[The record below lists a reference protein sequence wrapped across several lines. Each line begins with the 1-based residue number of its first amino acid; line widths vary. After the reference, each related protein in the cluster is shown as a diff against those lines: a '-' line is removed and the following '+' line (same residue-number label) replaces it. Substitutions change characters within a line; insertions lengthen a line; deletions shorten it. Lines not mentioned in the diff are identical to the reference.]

1 MSVRY
6 LVRKTATLVVT
17 LFVVVTFN
25 FLLFHVL
32 PGSPLRLL
40 ARSGHLDP
48 AAVAQLKSVLGLD
61 KPLPVQYLIYL
72 KDMLQGDLGF
82 SYVYRQPVT
91 SVIGPAV
98 LNTLL
103 LLGVATVLT
112 IVVGVALGVL
122 AGSRP
127 NSRRDSGTVI
137 GSLVLW
143 SLPTFWTGMILIFVC
158 GVWLHILP
166 ISGITTPGYDFTAW
180 GQFLDTGKHI
190 VLPAVTLALVN
201 IAEFTL
207 ITRSSLVDVMSE
219 DFMTTARAK
228 GLGRRVVVL
237 RHGLRNAL
245 LPIVT
250 ATALYVGLI
259 FGGAIQ
265 VETVFSWPGMGLLTY
280 KAVLQRDYPVLEGAF
295 LIFAVAVIVANFASD
310 LIYRAL
316 DPRVRR
322 T

>member
-1 MSVRY
+1 MIARY
-6 LVRKTATLVVT
+6 LVRKTSTLLVT
-17 LFVVVTFN
+17 LFAVLTFN

-32 PGSPLRLL
+32 PGNPLRLL

-48 AAVAQLKSVLGLD
+48 AAVAQLRTLFGLD
-61 KPLPVQYLIYL
+61 RPLPVQYLIYL
-72 KDMLQGDLGF
+72 KDLVHGDLGF

-91 SVIGPAV
+91 TVLGPAIT
-98 LNTLL
+98 NTLI
-103 LLGVATVLT
+103 LLGAATILT
-112 IVVGVALGVL
+112 VVVGVGLGVV

-127 NSRRDSGTVI
+127 NSRRDSGTVV
-137 GSLVLW
+137 GSLILW
-143 SLPTFWTGMILIFVC
+143 SLPTFWTGMILIFLC
-158 GVWLHILP
+158 GVWFHLLP
-166 ISGITTPGYDFTAW
+166 ISGITTPGYDFTTW
-180 GQFLDTGKHI
+180 GQFLDTGRHL
-190 VLPAVTLALVN
+190 VLPALTLALVN

-219 DFMTTARAK
+219 DYMTTARAK

-250 ATALYVGLI
+250 AAALYVGLI

-280 KAVLQRDYPVLEGAF
+280 KSVLQRDYPVLEGAF
-295 LIFAVAVIVANFASD
+295 LIFAVAVILANFISD
-310 LIYRAL
+310 LLYRAL